1 MGRRT
6 VLLVVA
12 AIVAVMGVVLVG
24 LYVRGAD
31 NRATEKQEPVKVLKA
46 KAQIEPGETATAA
59 MQASKLELVEVP
71 RSQVINGAVNSID
84 AIGTQVALA
93 TIYPGEQ
100 IIRGKFGSAGDQ
112 SLLTIPEKQIAM
124 SMSLSDTGRVAGFVS
139 PGSEVVIFATCAD
152 ATHTL
157 FDKMSVIA
165 VGATT
170 VTNTTTTDQS
180 GSSTTEQ
187 LPKTLFTL
195 AVTQEQG
202 QRLLQ
207 AMSTCE
213 LAYGLR
219 TETSQVRAPI
229 PPANAANLFR

>member
-12 AIVAVMGVVLVG
+12 AIVAIMGVALVG

-31 NRATEKQEPVKVLKA
+31 NRATEKQEPVRVLKA
-46 KAQIEPGETATAA
+46 KAEIKPGETANEA

-71 RSQVINGAVNSID
+71 RSQVLVGAMNSIGN
-84 AIGTQVALA
+84 IGTQVALG

-100 IIRGKFGSAGDQ
+100 IIQSKFGSPGDQ
-112 SLLTIPEKQIAM
+112 SLLAIPEKQIAM
-124 SMSLSDTGRVAGFVS
+124 SMSLSDTGRVAGFVT
-139 PGSEVVIFATCAD
+139 PGSEVVIFATCDD

-170 VTNTTTTDQS
+170 VTNTTTTDES

-219 TETSQVRAPI
+219 TETSEVRAPI
-229 PPANAANLFR
+229 PPASAANLFR